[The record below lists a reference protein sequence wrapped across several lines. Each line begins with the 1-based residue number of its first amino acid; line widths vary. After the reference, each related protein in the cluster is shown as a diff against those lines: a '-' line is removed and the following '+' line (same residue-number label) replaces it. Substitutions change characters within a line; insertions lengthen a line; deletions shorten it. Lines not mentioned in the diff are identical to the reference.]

1 MLHYPPF
8 DLQTF
13 LPYLLN
19 QAAEGSS
26 LEFQRIYKERYGM
39 LRTEWRV
46 LFHLGIYQR
55 MSAKEISD
63 KSKIHKTKASRAVHK
78 MQQKDF
84 LRRVLDQ
91 EDRRKEWPE
100 LTKSGQAVYEDLL
113 NLAQDY
119 DHVLQKMFT
128 KNDVAIFK
136 RMLQALASR

>member
-63 KSKIHKTKASRAVHK
+63 KSKIHKTKVSRAVHK

-84 LRRVLDQ
+84 LRRIPDQ
-91 EDRRKEWPE
+91 EDRRKEWLE

-128 KNDVAIFK
+128 KNDVAIFR